1 MQKKD
6 EIYIFG
12 HRNPDTDSVT
22 AAITLSYLK
31 NKLGLN
37 TVPVV
42 LSSINLESKYALNY
56 FNVKEPMFLNDVN
69 IKVKDLKYTKNYT
82 INEKESIFTSYY
94 KMQRAGIS
102 KIPVVDNKKQMLGI
116 IGMKDIAKAQFEGDY
131 NLVDT
136 SYDNIL
142 AAIKGKE
149 VLRYSDEIKGN
160 LLVAGYRSTTF
171 IEEIKLNNSDILIVG
186 DRHSIIEYAIKN
198 GVKLIVIT
206 GGRSIKEE
214 HLELAKQNNVN
225 IISTEYSTLEATK
238 LFSLCNNVTTI
249 LNDRKVLCIDE
260 NEDLNNFIKIANKTR
275 YSYYPVL
282 GKNEKCMGILR
293 FSDVGYDNKKNVI
306 LVDHN
311 SYEQSAIGLEDA
323 NILEIIDHHNIGTI
337 GTNMP
342 INFRNMPVGSTNT
355 IIYTLYKENN
365 IDIPKDMAGLMLSGI
380 LSDTL
385 ILTSPTTTELDKE
398 VVKNLSEIAGVDYQK
413 YGYDM
418 IKAGT
423 SLKGKTTEEILYTD
437 FKTYTVDNK
446 KIGLGQIITTNI
458 EEISKDIE
466 EYITLLN
473 DVCERNNYY
482 FVTLFVT
489 DILKNGSY
497 IIYSDRAE
505 EILKLSFDL
514 PKLEQLTF
522 VDKLVSRKKQ
532 MLPQIMNQMGED

>member
-1 MQKKD
+1 
-6 EIYIFG
+6 
-12 HRNPDTDSVT
+12 
-22 AAITLSYLK
+22 
-31 NKLGLN
+31 
-37 TVPVV
+37 
-42 LSSINLESKYALNY
+42 
-56 FNVKEPMFLNDVN
+56 
-69 IKVKDLKYTKNYT
+69 
-82 INEKESIFTSYY
+82 
-94 KMQRAGIS
+94 
-102 KIPVVDNKKQMLGI
+102 
-116 IGMKDIAKAQFEGDY
+116 
-131 NLVDT
+131 
-136 SYDNIL
+136 
-142 AAIKGKE
+142 
-149 VLRYSDEIKGN
+149 
-160 LLVAGYRSTTF
+160 
-171 IEEIKLNNSDILIVG
+171 
-186 DRHSIIEYAIKN
+186 
-198 GVKLIVIT
+198 
-206 GGRSIKEE
+206 
-214 HLELAKQNNVN
+214 
-225 IISTEYSTLEATK
+225 
-238 LFSLCNNVTTI
+238 
-249 LNDRKVLCIDE
+249 
-260 NEDLNNFIKIANKTR
+260 
-275 YSYYPVL
+275 
-282 GKNEKCMGILR
+282 MGILR

-385 ILTSPTTTELDKE
+385 ILTSPTTTELDRE
-398 VVKNLSEIAGVDYQK
+398 IVKNLSEIAGVDYQK

-423 SLKGKTTEEILYTD
+423 SLKGKTIEEILYTD

-497 IIYSDRAE
+497 LIYSDRAE